1 VKQRA
6 TKKIHLVVIDPQHD
20 FCDPSG
26 ALFVGGA
33 DDDMK
38 VRLPAMVRR
47 LKGVLDDIHITLDS
61 HHLVHVAHPIFW
73 RDTRGKHPHPFTIIS
88 AEDVKN
94 GVWTTTI
101 PSMHARGEAYVK
113 SLADHGRY
121 PLCIWPPHCEI
132 GSMGHTVVPEL
143 WNAVREW
150 EAETFA
156 AVDYVTKG
164 SNVYTEHYSALM
176 ADVPDPADPSTQINA
191 ELIRTLMT
199 ADEIV
204 IAGEAL
210 SHCLANTVTDLADNF
225 GDDDHIKKLV
235 LLTDASSSVTG
246 FEAMGTEFI
255 DRMTKRGMRLST
267 TTEYMS

>member
-6 TKKIHLVVIDPQHD
+6 AKKIHLVVIDPQHD

-38 VRLPAMVRR
+38 IRLPAMVDR
-47 LKGVLDDIHITLDS
+47 LRGALDDIHITLDS

-73 RDTRGKHPHPFTIIS
+73 RDSKGAHPGPFTIIS

-94 GVWTTTI
+94 GVWSTTI
-101 PSMHARGEAYVK
+101 PSMQRRGEEYVNA
-113 SLADHGRY
+113 LAKHGRY

-132 GSMGHTVVPEL
+132 GSFGHTVVPEL
-143 WNAVREW
+143 WKSVRAW
-150 EAETFA
+150 EAENFA

-176 ADVPDPADPSTQINA
+176 ADVPDPSDPSTQINTG
-191 ELIRTLMT
+191 LISTLLT

-204 IAGEAL
+204 VAGEAL

-225 GDDDHIKKLV
+225 GDDSHIAKLV
-235 LLTDASSSVTG
+235 LLTDASSSVAG
-246 FEAMGTEFI
+246 FDQVGKDFVA
-255 DRMTKRGMRLST
+255 RLVKRGMRTST
-267 TTEYMS
+267 TKEYLS